1 MRGTRLVPNSF
12 INISDFYIMYI
23 CIFVYLYLHITYIII
38 LIFRRSIPS
47 CYLIMEFIA
56 SIRVYIYTKL
66 HTQPP
71 RKNASTEFR
80 GSSARAKIVRYI
92 KKNSMEQWKENNSY
106 GKRWLVEIYFSGL
119 KRVMSEVIKAKKIEY
134 IIQELALKVVNY
146 NIMRGMTHAY

>member
-1 MRGTRLVPNSF
+1 
-12 INISDFYIMYI
+12 
-23 CIFVYLYLHITYIII
+23 
-38 LIFRRSIPS
+38 
-47 CYLIMEFIA
+47 MEFIA

-80 GSSARAKIVRYI
+80 GSPARAKIVRFI

-119 KRVMSEVIKAKKIEY
+119 KRVMSEVIKAKKRRGWIKLHV
-134 IIQELALKVVNY
+134 IISLKDVTVLSFT
-146 NIMRGMTHAY
+146 ITDEHT